1 MNITTETVSPGVFYA
16 IALFTLV
23 SALAMVSLKNLVHS
37 ALYMVLVFIGVAA
50 TYVSLNADFLAA
62 VQILVYAGAI
72 TIFIVFGV
80 MLTVRG
86 DIRQTNLF
94 SRNVGLAAL
103 VSLGLIGVI
112 IFAVSGT
119 SWQLSGAPAP
129 AETVSH
135 ISDLMLSKFVIPFE
149 VAAILLTVAL
159 LGAII
164 IAKEVK
170 K

>member
-1 MNITTETVSPGVFYA
+1 MTDTVSPATFFA
-16 IALFTLV
+16 IALFTLL
-23 SALAMVSLKNLVHS
+23 SALAMVSMKNIVHS
-37 ALYMVLVFIGVAA
+37 ALFMIMAFFGVAA
-50 TYVSLNADFLAA
+50 TYITLHADFLAA

-72 TIFIVFGV
+72 AIFIVFGV

-86 DIRQTNLF
+86 NIKQTNLF
-94 SRNVGLAAL
+94 SKNVGLAAV
-103 VSLGLIGVI
+103 VSLAMIGVVVY
-112 IFAVSGT
+112 AVTGT
-119 SWQLSGAPAP
+119 NWNLSSAAAP
-129 AETVSH
+129 AETASQ
-135 ISDLMLSKFVIPFE
+135 ISELMLSKFVVPFE

>member
-1 MNITTETVSPGVFYA
+1 MTETVNPGVFYF
-16 IALFTLV
+16 IALFTLL
-23 SALAMVSLKNLVHS
+23 SAVAMVVKKNLVHS
-37 ALYMVLVFIGVAA
+37 ALCMLLVFLGVAA
-50 TYVSLNADFLAA
+50 TYITLSADFLAA

-72 TIFIVFGV
+72 AIFIVFGV

-86 DIRQTNLF
+86 DIRQSNLF
-94 SRNVGLAAL
+94 SKNVGLAAI
-103 VSLGLIGVI
+103 VCLGLVAVVI
-112 IFAVSGT
+112 MAVTGT
-119 SWQLSGAPAP
+119 GWQLSSAPAP
-129 AETVSH
+129 VETASQ
-135 ISDLMLSKFVIPFE
+135 ISDLMLSKFVVPFE

>member
-1 MNITTETVSPGVFYA
+1 MTETVSPAIFYV
-16 IALFTLV
+16 IALFTLL
-23 SALAMVSLKNLVHS
+23 SALAMVTIKNIVHS
-37 ALYMVLVFIGVAA
+37 ALYMVLVFLGVAA
-50 TYVSLNADFLAA
+50 TYITLNADFMAA

-86 DIRQTNLF
+86 NIKQTNLF
-94 SRNVGLAAL
+94 SKNAGLAAI
-103 VSLGLIGVI
+103 VSLGLIGIVT
-112 IFAVSGT
+112 FAVSGT
-119 SWQLSGAPAP
+119 QWQISNAPAP
-129 AETVSH
+129 VETVSQ
-135 ISDLMLSKFVIPFE
+135 ISDLMLSKFVVPFE
-149 VAAILLTVAL
+149 TAAILLTVAL

>member
-1 MNITTETVSPGVFYA
+1 MTETVSPAVFYV
-16 IALFTLV
+16 IALFTLL
-23 SALAMVSLKNLVHS
+23 SAVAMVSLKNIVHS
-37 ALYMVLVFIGVAA
+37 ALFMVLVFLGVAA
-50 TYVSLNADFLAA
+50 TYITLSADFLAA

-86 DIRQTNLF
+86 NIRQTNMF
-94 SRNVGLAAL
+94 SKNVGLAAI
-103 VSLGLIGVI
+103 VCLGLIAVVV
-112 IFAVSGT
+112 FAVNGT
-119 SWQLSGAPAP
+119 AWQLSGAPAP
-129 AETVSH
+129 VETASQ
-135 ISDLMLSKFVIPFE
+135 ISDLMLSKFVVPFE
-149 VAAILLTVAL
+149 TAAILLTVAL

>member
-1 MNITTETVSPGVFYA
+1 MTETVSPVVFYA
-16 IALFTLV
+16 IALFTLL
-23 SALAMVSLKNLVHS
+23 SGIAMVTRKNIVHS
-37 ALYMVLVFIGVAA
+37 ALFMVLVFLGVAA
-50 TYVSLNADFLAA
+50 TYVTLNADFLAA

-80 MLTVRG
+80 MLTARG
-86 DIRQTNLF
+86 NINQTNLF
-94 SRNVGLAAL
+94 SKNTVLAAI
-103 VSLGLIGVI
+103 VSLGLIGIVV
-112 IFAVSGT
+112 FAVIGT
-119 SWQLSGAPAP
+119 GWQVSGAPAP
-129 AETVSH
+129 VETASQL
-135 ISDLMLSKFVIPFE
+135 SDLMLSKFVVPFE

>member
-1 MNITTETVSPGVFYA
+1 MTETVGPGSFYL
-16 IALFTLV
+16 IAAFTLL
-23 SALAMVSLKNLVHS
+23 SAIAMVSLKNIVHS
-37 ALYMVLVFIGVAA
+37 ALFMVLAFIGVAVI
-50 TYVSLNADFLAA
+50 YVTLNADYLAA

-86 DIRQTNLF
+86 NIKQTNLF
-94 SRNVGLAAL
+94 SKNAAL
-103 VSLGLIGVI
+103 SAIVCLGITGVI
-112 IFAVSGT
+112 AFAVLGT
-119 SWQLSGAPAP
+119 QWQLSSAPAP
-129 AETVSH
+129 VETVRA
-135 ISDLMLSKFVIPFE
+135 ISELMLTKYVVPFE